1 VTGRGAAGLAFDAL
15 QRRGVISPRSFA
27 HEALDAAGRK
37 FAAADVGEDVSVDI
51 TSEQHKMRARR
62 CDCGDGWPPKRRL
75 PHAIVLS

>member
-1 VTGRGAAGLAFDAL
+1 
-15 QRRGVISPRSFA
+15 VISPRSFA